1 MVRLVDSQWL
11 EDATLGSELL
21 NVTSQD
27 VAVLVL
33 TLNEVL
39 LVVNVA
45 DEPVPVSV
53 FEYSWLL
60 TSEPAAQPLPMKSC
74 ADSVPLSGA
83 PLADETIAVS
93 LGSQSW
99 SEVLA
104 VVSVTVKHSPGL
116 ESLDP
121 V

>member
-1 MVRLVDSQWL
+1 MFRLLDSQWL

-33 TLNEVL
+33 TLNVVL
-39 LVVNVA
+39 FVVSVA
-45 DEPVPVSV
+45 EESVPVSV

-60 TSEPAAQPLPMKSC
+60 TSEPAAHPLPVKSC

-99 SEVLA
+99 SEVAHA
-104 VVSVTVKHSPGL
+104 VLVNGGAR
-116 ESLDP
+116 
-121 V
+121 